1 MDIRQAIT
9 DRIIGMMEKGGNK
22 WAQSWSS
29 AAHGGMPANARTGS
43 RYNGINILLLL
54 GAAAEAGFAS
64 NAWLTFKQAA
74 DLGGKV
80 RKGEKGV
87 ACCYFEMVKK
97 KEQPQDAQEEQGAFP
112 MCKPFWLF
120 NLAQIDGLPEQL
132 LEASAPARNAFS
144 PIEAAE
150 RLALESGAAIEH
162 GGERA
167 FFRPATDVIGMP
179 DKERF
184 NTVENYYGT
193 LMHELTHWT
202 GGEGR
207 LNRTF
212 GKRFGDDAYAFEE
225 LVAELGA
232 AFVMGH
238 LGLVDATIEG
248 HAGYLGLWLKVL
260 RSDKTAIF
268 SAAKHAGQAYEYL
281 VSRAGTGEQAPG

>member
-9 DRIIGMMEKGGNK
+9 DRIIGMMEKGGST

-29 AAHGGMPANARTGS
+29 AARSGMPTNARTGT
-43 RYNGINILLLL
+43 RYSGINVLLLL

-64 NAWLTFKQAA
+64 NKWLTFKQAA
-74 DLGGKV
+74 DLGAKV

-87 ACCYFEMVKK
+87 ACCFFEMVKTK
-97 KEQPQDAQEEQGAFP
+97 KQEAKGEEEQGAFP

-120 NLAQIDGLPEQL
+120 NVAQIDGLPSEMA
-132 LEASAPARNAFS
+132 EAATSARHEFHAVN
-144 PIEAAE
+144 AAE
-150 RLALESGAAIEH
+150 RIAYACGATIEH

-167 FFRPATDVIGMP
+167 FFRPATDSIGMP
-179 DKERF
+179 HKERF
-184 NTVENYYGT
+184 KTPENYYAT

-202 GGEGR
+202 GAVGR

-238 LGLVDATIEG
+238 LGLVETTIEG
-248 HAGYLGLWLKVL
+248 HAGYLELWLKVL
-260 RSDKTAIF
+260 REDKTAIF

-281 VSRAGTGEQAPG
+281 VTRADLVAQEA

>member
-1 MDIRQAIT
+1 MDIRQTIT
-9 DRIIGMMEKGGNK
+9 DRIIGMMEQGGNT
-22 WAQSWSS
+22 WAQSWSA
-29 AAHGGMPANARTGS
+29 AAHCGMPANARTGA
-43 RYNGINILLLL
+43 RYNGINVLLLL
-54 GAAAEAGFAS
+54 GAAAEAGFGS

-74 DLGGKV
+74 DLGAKV

-87 ACCYFEMVKK
+87 ACCFFEMVKK
-97 KEQPQDAQEEQGAFP
+97 KEQAQEGEEEQGAFP

-120 NLAQIDGLPEQL
+120 NVAQIDGLPQDVT
-132 LEASAPARNAFS
+132 EAAQPALHKFE

-150 RLALESGAAIEH
+150 RLAVASGATIEH

-167 FFRPATDVIGMP
+167 FFRSAADCIGMP
-179 DKERF
+179 AKERF
-184 NTVENYYGT
+184 KTPENYYGT

-202 GGEGR
+202 GGESR

-248 HAGYLGLWLKVL
+248 HAGYLELWLKVL
-260 RSDKTAIF
+260 RNDKTAIF

-281 VSRAGTGEQAPG
+281 IGPVAAAGQGA